1 MEIIGKL
8 TEILDEQTGEGKN
21 GPWRKGGFVIE
32 TEGQYPKKVC
42 FDVWGDKIDDL
53 KNLTVGS
60 GVNVGFDIESREYNG
75 KWFTNAKAWRFD
87 AKGSEA
93 PSAPDAG
100 GIPLPSDDDAPSAN
114 MGADDDLPF

>member
-8 TEILDEQTGEGKN
+8 VEILDEQTGEGKN

-42 FDVWGDKIDDL
+42 FDVWGEKIDDL
-53 KNLTVGS
+53 KSLKLGS

-87 AKGSEA
+87 SKDTADSS
-93 PSAPDAG
+93 SAPTND
-100 GIPLPSDDDAPSAN
+100 IPLPSNDDIPTENS
-114 MGADDDLPF
+114 GDDDLPF